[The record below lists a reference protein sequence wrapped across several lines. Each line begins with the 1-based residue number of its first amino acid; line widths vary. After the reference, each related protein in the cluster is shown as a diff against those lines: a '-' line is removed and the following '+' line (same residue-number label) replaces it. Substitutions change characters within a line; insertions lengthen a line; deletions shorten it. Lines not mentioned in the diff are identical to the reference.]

1 MKRKSFAILKTDL
14 FTRIYDSFF
23 FYYILYNIAQI
34 FINCLSDSIY
44 RVELKSINIGFDIR
58 ITDLFLFK

>member
-1 MKRKSFAILKTDL
+1 MERKSLAILKTDL
-14 FTRIYDSFF
+14 FTRIYDSSF

-34 FINCLSDSIY
+34 FVNRLSDSIY